1 MGDSTAPRISYLRSG
16 MGTLI
21 ALTSNDQPAGKC
33 FATQIRAP
41 AADDSSTATIMI
53 MTKEP
58 VTLPEAARDWTR
70 R

>member
-1 MGDSTAPRISYLRSG
+1 

-41 AADDSSTATIMI
+41 AADDSSTTATVMI

>member
-1 MGDSTAPRISYLRSG
+1 
-16 MGTLI
+16 MGTLS